1 MVCEVSV
8 LNLFSPKPDIIRLPL
23 SYLYLSS
30 PGTFS
35 RSLGKGYLSSVH
47 TAKGNSGPIWV
58 LCDINHRLSL
68 HGCCC
73 RSATSDSQINMLHF
87 HRAFDGQRRC
97 FHNRCG
103 GSHGD
108 SVCRSGALQAPQLLL
123 VTPTTLFT
131 GIAKKQRRT
140 IAIAIFSCWD
150 KYPLV

>member
-1 MVCEVSV
+1 MEQMVCEVSV

-73 RSATSDSQINMLHF
+73 SSATSDSQINTLHF
-87 HRAFDGQRRC
+87 HQAFDGQKRC
-97 FHNRCG
+97 FHNTDVEEAMVTVCVGVGLCRHLSCSLSHQPHCSLALLKSSG
-103 GSHGD
+103 G
-108 SVCRSGALQAPQLLL
+108 Q
-123 VTPTTLFT
+123 
-131 GIAKKQRRT
+131 
-140 IAIAIFSCWD
+140 
-150 KYPLV
+150 